1 MDGKINNKKKKK
13 SFYWFIFLQFVII
26 IYTLSGVCAKY
37 ASGESFLSFNFFLFY
52 GFELLILAIYALL
65 WQQVI
70 KKFDLSIAY
79 ANRAC
84 ALLWSMVWSILFFHE
99 VVTVKN
105 VIGVLIVILG
115 TIIVNKESV

>member
-1 MDGKINNKKKKK
+1 MDGKIKNKKKSR

-37 ASGESFLSFNFFLFY
+37 ASRESFFSFNFFLFY

>member
-1 MDGKINNKKKKK
+1 MDGKIENKNKK
-13 SFYWFIFLQFVII
+13 SFSWFIFLQFVII

-37 ASGESFLSFNFFLFY
+37 ASGSSFFSFNFFLFY

-84 ALLWSMVWSILFFHE
+84 ALLWSMVWSVLFFQE
-99 VVTVKN
+99 VVTIKN
-105 VIGVLIVILG
+105 LIGVLIVILG